1 MRITGSKMLKAE
13 INTDIFREL
22 IDVIAAM
29 VTECRMHVSGDG
41 IKTRAVDTA
50 NVAMV
55 SLDLSSDAFSSFSA
69 SDSEIGVDINKMKN
83 IVAMM
88 NKDEPLSLNLPED
101 GHKIEMSFSGYKYSI
116 ALLDVNTVRKD
127 PNPPTISLPGKVV
140 ISGSALNNSIK
151 AAALVSD
158 KIAFGINPEKGVF
171 YMEADGDMDH
181 IYYELSKDDLV
192 SFVPA
197 EARSLFSLDYLKD
210 LGRVIGK
217 SDQVE
222 IHIGVDHPVKFA
234 FDIADGKGHVEYLL
248 APRIE
253 AD

>member
-1 MRITGSKMLKAE
+1 MLKAA
-13 INTDIFREL
+13 INTDIFKES
-22 IDVIAAM
+22 IDVMAAM
-29 VTECRMHVSGDG
+29 VTECRMHISPGG
-41 IKTRAVDTA
+41 FSTRAVDTA

-55 SLDLSSDAFSSFSA
+55 SLELSSGAFSSFDA
-69 SDSEIGVDINKMKN
+69 TESDIGLDINKMKN

-88 NKDEPLSLNLPED
+88 EKDDNLSLDLPEG

-127 PNPPTISLPGKVV
+127 PNPPTINLPGKVV
-140 ISGSALNNSIK
+140 ISGSVLYNSIK

-158 KIAFGINPEKGVF
+158 KIAFGIDPEKGIF

-181 IYYELSKDDLV
+181 IYYELPKDDLV

-210 LGRVIGK
+210 LGRVMSK

-222 IHIGVDHPVKFA
+222 IHIGMDHPVKFA
-234 FDIADGKGHVEYLL
+234 FSIADGKGNVEYLL

>member
-1 MRITGSKMLKAE
+1 MLKAE
-13 INTDIFREL
+13 INTDIFKEL

-29 VTECRMHVSGDG
+29 VTECRMHVSSEGLT
-41 IKTRAVDTA
+41 TRAVDTA

-55 SLDLSSDAFSSFSA
+55 SLDLSSDAFSSFTA
-69 SDSEIGVDINKMKN
+69 SENEVGIDINKMKN
-83 IVAMM
+83 IVALMDK
-88 NKDEPLSLNLPED
+88 NGILSLELPD
-101 GHKIEMSFSGYKYSI
+101 GGHKIEMSFSGYKYSI
-116 ALLDVNTVRKD
+116 SLLDVNTVRKD
-127 PNPPTISLPGKVV
+127 PNPPTVSLPGKVV
-140 ISGSALNNSIK
+140 ISGSDLYNSIK

-181 IYYELSKDDLV
+181 IYYELAKDDLV

-210 LGRVIGK
+210 LGRVMSK

-222 IHIGVDHPVKFA
+222 IHIGVDHPAKFA
-234 FDIADGKGHVEYLL
+234 FSIADGKGNVEYLL

>member
-1 MRITGSKMLKAE
+1 MLKAE
-13 INTDIFREL
+13 INTDIFKEL

-29 VTECRMHVSGDG
+29 VTECRMHVSSEGLT
-41 IKTRAVDTA
+41 TRAVDTA

-55 SLDLSSDAFSSFSA
+55 SLDLSSDAFSSFTA
-69 SDSEIGVDINKMKN
+69 SENEVGIDINKMKN
-83 IVAMM
+83 IVALMDK
-88 NKDEPLSLNLPED
+88 NGILSLELPD
-101 GHKIEMSFSGYKYSI
+101 GGHKIEMSFSGYKYSI
-116 ALLDVNTVRKD
+116 SLLDVNTVRKD
-127 PNPPTISLPGKVV
+127 PNPPTVSLPGKVV
-140 ISGSALNNSIK
+140 ISGSDLYNSIK

-181 IYYELSKDDLV
+181 IYYELAKDDLV

-210 LGRVIGK
+210 LGRVMSK
-217 SDQVE
+217 SDQIE
-222 IHIGVDHPVKFA
+222 IHIGVDHPAKFA
-234 FDIADGKGHVEYLL
+234 FSIADGKGNVEYLL

>member
-1 MRITGSKMLKAE
+1 MLKAT
-13 INTDIFREL
+13 INTDTFKEL
-22 IDVIAAM
+22 IDVTAAM
-29 VTECRMHVSGDG
+29 VTECRMHVSPEGF
-41 IKTRAVDTA
+41 KMRAVDTA

-55 SLDLSSDAFSSFSA
+55 SLELSSSAFA
-69 SDSEIGVDINKMKN
+69 SYNATDNEIGVDINKMKN
-83 IVAMM
+83 IIAMM
-88 NKDEPLSLNLPED
+88 EKDEILSLELPEE

-127 PNPPTISLPGKVV
+127 PNPPSISLPGKVV
-140 ISGSALNNSIK
+140 ISGTALNNSIK

-158 KIAFGINPEKGVF
+158 KIAFGINPDKGVF

-181 IYYELSKDDLV
+181 IYYELAKEDLV
-192 SFVPA
+192 SFIPA

-210 LGRVIGK
+210 LGRVMNK

-222 IHIGVDHPVKFA
+222 IHIGVDHPVKFV
-234 FDIADGKGHVEYLL
+234 FSIANGKGHVEYLL

>member
-1 MRITGSKMLKAE
+1 MLKAAV
-13 INTDIFREL
+13 NTAIFKEL

-29 VTECRMHVSGDG
+29 VTECRMHVSPEGF
-41 IKTRAVDTA
+41 KTRAVDTA

-55 SLDLSSDAFSSFSA
+55 SLELSSDAFA
-69 SDSEIGVDINKMKN
+69 SYDASENEIGVDINKMKN

-88 NKDEPLSLNLPED
+88 DKDESLSLELPD
-101 GHKIEMSFSGYKYSI
+101 GGHKIEMSFSGYKYSI

-140 ISGSALNNSIK
+140 ISGSALYNSIK

-158 KIAFGINPEKGVF
+158 KIAFGINPDKGVF
-171 YMEADGDMDH
+171 FMEADGDMDH
-181 IYYELSKDDLV
+181 IYYELAKDELV

-210 LGRVIGK
+210 LGRVMSK

-222 IHIGVDHPVKFA
+222 IHIGVDHPVKFS
-234 FDIADGKGHVEYLL
+234 FSIADGKGHVEYLL